1 MRTVRVLRTVRVCG
15 AATLMLAMATASN
28 AADLTSGIEVGGNIG
43 AYSATKCGGIDDG
56 VAGGKSLCYT

>member
-1 MRTVRVLRTVRVCG
+1 M
-15 AATLMLAMATASN
+15 MLAMAVASN